1 MSFLKRLKSDLNEP
15 MNLRGM
21 RSKVMVDASSL
32 HELIYR
38 FEDMDATE
46 RALDYDA
53 RYLEVNHQLHNLI
66 VASYNKQ
73 GRNAETTLMLI
84 MDTLRPLMKEREKE
98 NEINYR
104 FKL

>member
-1 MSFLKRLKSDLNEP
+1 MSFIKRLKNDLNDS
-15 MNLRGM
+15 MKHRDM
-21 RSKVMVDASSL
+21 RSKAHVDASAL
-32 HELIYR
+32 RELIDR

-46 RALDYDA
+46 RALNYEA

-73 GRNAETTLMLI
+73 GKNAETTLMLI

-98 NEINYR
+98 NEIKYR
-104 FKL
+104 FN

>member
-1 MSFLKRLKSDLNEP
+1 MNFLKRLKSDLNEP

-21 RSKVMVDASSL
+21 RSKVHVDARSL
-32 HELIYR
+32 RELIHHY
-38 FEDMDATE
+38 ENMESTE
-46 RALDYDA
+46 RALNYEA

-66 VASYNKQ
+66 TASYHKQ

-84 MDTLRPLMKEREKE
+84 MDTLRPLMKERDKE

-104 FKL
+104 FEK